1 MHRVRVG
8 IVLQCMQAMPQQIYL
23 HDGVPTSFEPGIV
36 VQPSGVV
43 HHSCASL
50 PVVDVHPYF
59 TECLDAHQIVVSCLL
74 LASDAAVMGL
84 ICGCFN
90 LRLFVVCTVTLQ
102 SCASS
107 VSKTSS
113 LMWNVAMAQD
123 THLVIFEIR

>member
-84 ICGCFN
+84 FVVASICGYLWFAQLLCSPAPAVCPKQ
-90 LRLFVVCTVTLQ
+90 VVWIG
-102 SCASS
+102 
-107 VSKTSS
+107 
-113 LMWNVAMAQD
+113 MWQW
-123 THLVIFEIR
+123 LKIPIW